1 MSQLHNLSAIHIKD
15 INLWAHVG
23 VLESER
29 IHGQRFLLD
38 LSFWLE
44 LDESSKLDKLDKS
57 IDYSEAIKA
66 VKKLS
71 FEIKCLTIEYFS
83 DQIMKSPRMALST
96 ASIPSFPA
104 CAGAKAFQLE
114 IPPFLDC
121 LVETVTC
128 NAC

>member
-1 MSQLHNLSAIHIKD
+1 MNQFYNLSAIHIKD

-29 IHGQRFLLD
+29 INGQSFLLD
-38 LSFWLE
+38 ISFWLD
-44 LDESSKLDKLDKS
+44 LNESSKLDQLDKS

-83 DQIMKSPRMALST
+83 DQILNLLESLYGSVPIIIQLKKCSPPIDGFSGSVLIEKKRNFS
-96 ASIPSFPA
+96 SQI
-104 CAGAKAFQLE
+104 
-114 IPPFLDC
+114 
-121 LVETVTC
+121 
-128 NAC
+128 N